1 MGMRILPS
9 FFITALACIVG
20 SACERAPAA
29 DTPAIAALAPGIV
42 AIPAADPKADSIRI
56 AIAKANAA
64 SQQAIKE
71 AALKAAKGGATP
83 VPVGDMPAVPST
95 VSARAEGLLAH
106 ADRMRTLG
114 SPDAKVWMIMVSD
127 FQCPW
132 CAKFERETWPAI
144 RDEYVFTGKVR
155 VAFLNY
161 PMPAHRNS
169 WAASEVAMCTAGQPT
184 GKFWPIH
191 DAIFRE
197 QEHWETESDPLPKLF
212 QQLDKL
218 GMPVDSIS
226 SCVKQHLTRP
236 LIQGDIDR
244 ATRAGASSTPTFF
257 IGGTPLIGAASITEF
272 RKAIDAALAKVDK

>member
-1 MGMRILPS
+1 MRTLS
-9 FFITALACIVG
+9 SLFAAALACIAAP
-20 SACERAPAA
+20 ACERAPAA
-29 DTPAIAALAPGIV
+29 STAEIAALAPGT
-42 AIPAADPKADSIRI
+42 AAGPATDLKSDSIRI
-56 AIAKANAA
+56 AIAKANTA
-64 SQQAIKE
+64 SQQAVKE
-71 AALKAAKGGATP
+71 AALKAGKVGATP
-83 VPVGDMPAVPST
+83 VPVGDAPAVQST

-144 RDEYVFTGKVR
+144 RDEYVFPGKVR

-169 WAASEVAMCTAGQPT
+169 WAASEVAMCTAGQPI

-197 QEHWETESDPLPKLF
+197 QEHWETESDPLPKLLE
-212 QQLDKL
+212 QLVKI

-272 RKAIDAALAKVDK
+272 RKAIDAALAKVEK

>member
-1 MGMRILPS
+1 MSMRTLPS
-9 FFITALACIVG
+9 LFAVALACVAAP
-20 SACERAPAA
+20 ACEPAPAA
-29 DTPAIAALAPGIV
+29 NTPEIAALAPGIV
-42 AIPAADPKADSIRI
+42 ASPAADPKSDSIRI
-56 AIAKANAA
+56 AIAKANAV

-71 AALKAAKGGATP
+71 AALRAGKIGGTP
-83 VPVGDMPAVPST
+83 VPVGDVPAVQST

-144 RDEYVFTGKVR
+144 RDEYVFPGKVR

-197 QEHWETESDPLPKLF
+197 QEHWESESDPLPKLLE
-212 QQLDKL
+212 QLVKI

-272 RKAIDAALAKVDK
+272 RKAIDAALAKVEK

>member
-1 MGMRILPS
+1 MSMRTLS
-9 FFITALACIVG
+9 SLFVAALACVAAP
-20 SACERAPAA
+20 ACERAPAA
-29 DTPAIAALAPGIV
+29 NTPEIASLAPGIAASS
-42 AIPAADPKADSIRI
+42 AIDPKSDSIRL
-56 AIAKANAA
+56 AVAKANAA

-71 AALKAAKGGATP
+71 AAIKAGKVGATP
-83 VPVGDMPAVPST
+83 VPVGDVPAVQST
-95 VSARAEGLLAH
+95 VSAKSEGLLAH

-132 CAKFERETWPAI
+132 CAKFERDTWPAI
-144 RDEYVFTGKVR
+144 RDEYVFPGKVR
-155 VAFLNY
+155 VAFLNF

-197 QEHWETESDPLPKLF
+197 QEHWETESDPLPKLL

-226 SCVKQHLTRP
+226 SCIKQHLTRP

-244 ATRAGASSTPTFF
+244 ATRAGATSTPTFF

-272 RKAIDAALAKVDK
+272 RKAIDAALAKVEK

>member
-1 MGMRILPS
+1 MRTLSS
-9 FFITALACIVG
+9 FFAAALACVVAP
-20 SACERAPAA
+20 ACERAPAA
-29 DTPAIAALAPGIV
+29 NTPEIAALAPGI
-42 AIPAADPKADSIRI
+42 AASPAADPKADSIRI

-64 SQQAIKE
+64 AQQAVKD
-71 AALKAAKGGATP
+71 AALKASKVGAAP
-83 VPVGDMPAVPST
+83 VPVGDAPAVQST
-95 VSARAEGLLAH
+95 VSAKAEGLLAH

-144 RDEYVFTGKVR
+144 RDEYVFPGKVR
-155 VAFLNY
+155 VAFLNF

-212 QQLDKL
+212 QLLDKI

-226 SCVKQHLTRP
+226 ACVKQHLTRP
-236 LIQGDIDR
+236 LVQGDIDR
-244 ATRAGASSTPTFF
+244 ATRAGATSTPTFF

-272 RKAIDAALAKVDK
+272 RKAIDAALAKVEK

>member
-1 MGMRILPS
+1 MSMRTLS
-9 FFITALACIVG
+9 SLFVAALACVAAP
-20 SACERAPAA
+20 ACERAPAA
-29 DTPAIAALAPGIV
+29 NTPEIASLAPGIAASS
-42 AIPAADPKADSIRI
+42 AIDPKSDSIRL
-56 AIAKANAA
+56 AVAKANAA

-71 AALKAAKGGATP
+71 AAVKAGKAGATP
-83 VPVGDMPAVPST
+83 VPVGDVPAVQST
-95 VSARAEGLLAH
+95 VSAKAEGLLAH

-144 RDEYVFTGKVR
+144 RDEYVFPGKVR
-155 VAFLNY
+155 VAFLNF

-197 QEHWETESDPLPKLF
+197 QEHWESESDPLPKLF

>member
-1 MGMRILPS
+1 
-9 FFITALACIVG
+9 
-20 SACERAPAA
+20 
-29 DTPAIAALAPGIV
+29 
-42 AIPAADPKADSIRI
+42 
-56 AIAKANAA
+56 
-64 SQQAIKE
+64 
-71 AALKAAKGGATP
+71 
-83 VPVGDMPAVPST
+83 
-95 VSARAEGLLAH
+95 
-106 ADRMRTLG
+106 
-114 SPDAKVWMIMVSD
+114 MVSD

-144 RDEYVFTGKVR
+144 RDEYVFPGKVR

-244 ATRAGASSTPTFF
+244 ATRAGATSTPTFF
-257 IGGTPLIGAASITEF
+257 IGGTPLIGAASIIEF
-272 RKAIDAALAKVDK
+272 RKAIDAALAKVEK

>member
-1 MGMRILPS
+1 MSMRTLPS
-9 FFITALACIVG
+9 LFAVALACVAAP
-20 SACERAPAA
+20 ACEPAPAA
-29 DTPAIAALAPGIV
+29 NTSEIAALAPGIV
-42 AIPAADPKADSIRI
+42 ASPAADPKSDSIRI
-56 AIAKANAA
+56 AVAKANAA

-71 AALKAAKGGATP
+71 AALRAGKIGGTP
-83 VPVGDMPAVPST
+83 VPVGDVPAVQST

-144 RDEYVFTGKVR
+144 RDEYVFPGKVR

-197 QEHWETESDPLPKLF
+197 QEHWESESDPLPKLLE
-212 QQLDKL
+212 QLVKI

-272 RKAIDAALAKVDK
+272 RKAIDAALAKVEK

>member
-1 MGMRILPS
+1 MRTLPS
-9 FFITALACIVG
+9 LFAVALACVAAP
-20 SACERAPAA
+20 ACEPAPAA
-29 DTPAIAALAPGIV
+29 NTSEIAALAPGIV
-42 AIPAADPKADSIRI
+42 ASPAADPKSDSIRI
-56 AIAKANAA
+56 AVAKANAA

-71 AALKAAKGGATP
+71 AALRAGKIGGTP
-83 VPVGDMPAVPST
+83 VPVGDVPAVQST

-144 RDEYVFTGKVR
+144 RDEYVFPGKVR

-197 QEHWETESDPLPKLF
+197 QEHWESESDPLPKLLE
-212 QQLDKL
+212 QLVKI

-272 RKAIDAALAKVDK
+272 RKAIDAALAKVEK

>member
-1 MGMRILPS
+1 MSMRTLS
-9 FFITALACIVG
+9 SLFIAALACVAAQ
-20 SACERAPAA
+20 ACEPAPAA
-29 DTPAIAALAPGIV
+29 NTLEIAALAPGK
-42 AIPAADPKADSIRI
+42 AAGPAADAKPDSIQL
-56 AIAKANAA
+56 AVTKANAA

-71 AALKAAKGGATP
+71 AAINAGKAGATP
-83 VPVGDMPAVPST
+83 VPVGDVPAVQST
-95 VSARAEGLLAH
+95 MSAKAEGLLAH

-144 RDEYVFTGKVR
+144 RDEYVFPGKVR

-244 ATRAGASSTPTFF
+244 ATRAGATSTPTFF
-257 IGGTPLIGAASITEF
+257 IGGTPLIGAAAITEF
-272 RKAIDAALAKVDK
+272 RKAIDAALAKVEK

>member
-1 MGMRILPS
+1 MPG
-9 FFITALACIVG
+9 TAAG
-20 SACERAPAA
+20 
-29 DTPAIAALAPGIV
+29 
-42 AIPAADPKADSIRI
+42 PAADPTSDSLRI
-56 AIAKANAA
+56 AVAKANAA
-64 SQQAIKE
+64 SQQANKG
-71 AALKAAKGGATP
+71 AAP
-83 VPVGDMPAVPST
+83 
-95 VSARAEGLLAH
+95 REEGLLAH

-144 RDEYVFTGKVR
+144 RDEYVLPGKVR

-197 QEHWETESDPLPKLF
+197 QEHWETESDPLPKLL

-244 ATRAGASSTPTFF
+244 ATRAGAISTPTFF
-257 IGGTPLIGAASITEF
+257 IGGTPLIGAAAITEF
-272 RKAIDAALAKVDK
+272 RKAIDAALAKVEK

>member
-1 MGMRILPS
+1 MSMRTLPS
-9 FFITALACIVG
+9 LFAVALACVAAP
-20 SACERAPAA
+20 ACEPAPAA
-29 DTPAIAALAPGIV
+29 NTPEIAALAPGIV
-42 AIPAADPKADSIRI
+42 ASPAADPKSDSIRI
-56 AIAKANAA
+56 AVAKANAV

-71 AALKAAKGGATP
+71 AALRAGKIGGTP
-83 VPVGDMPAVPST
+83 VPVGDVPAVQST

-144 RDEYVFTGKVR
+144 RDEYVLPGKVR

-197 QEHWETESDPLPKLF
+197 QEHWESESDPLPKLLE
-212 QQLDKL
+212 QLVKI

-244 ATRAGASSTPTFF
+244 ATRAGATSTPTFF

-272 RKAIDAALAKVDK
+272 RKAIDAALAKVEK

>member
-1 MGMRILPS
+1 MSMRTLS
-9 FFITALACIVG
+9 SLFAAALACIAAP
-20 SACERAPAA
+20 ACERAPAA
-29 DTPAIAALAPGIV
+29 STAEIAALAPGT
-42 AIPAADPKADSIRI
+42 AAGPATDLKSDSIRI
-56 AIAKANAA
+56 AIAKANTA
-64 SQQAIKE
+64 SQQAVKE
-71 AALKAAKGGATP
+71 AALKAGKVGATP
-83 VPVGDMPAVPST
+83 VPVGDAPAVQST

-144 RDEYVFTGKVR
+144 RDEYVFPGKVR

-169 WAASEVAMCTAGQPT
+169 WAASEVAMCTAGQPI

-197 QEHWETESDPLPKLF
+197 QEHWETESDPLPKLLE
-212 QQLDKL
+212 QLVKI

-272 RKAIDAALAKVDK
+272 RKAIDAALAKVEK

>member
-1 MGMRILPS
+1 MRTLS
-9 FFITALACIVG
+9 SLFVAALACVAAP
-20 SACERAPAA
+20 ACEPAPAA
-29 DTPAIAALAPGIV
+29 NTPEIAALASGKT
-42 AIPAADPKADSIRI
+42 AAPAADPKSDSIRL
-56 AIAKANAA
+56 A
-64 SQQAIKE
+64 
-71 AALKAAKGGATP
+71 
-83 VPVGDMPAVPST
+83 VGDAPAVQST

-144 RDEYVFTGKVR
+144 RDEYVSPGKVR

-197 QEHWETESDPLPKLF
+197 QEHWETESDPLPKLL
-212 QQLDKL
+212 QQLDKI

-244 ATRAGASSTPTFF
+244 ATRAGATSTPTFF
-257 IGGTPLIGAASITEF
+257 IGGTPLIGAAAITEF
-272 RKAIDAALAKVDK
+272 RKAIDAALAKVEK